1 MQTDKII
8 PFILLISFFVNCQSV
23 FADNNNQSEE
33 DSVLNLNKSID
44 EDLEGLNAM
53 HDITIH
59 SSRDHIEKFSAATID
74 NYEENL
80 NQSPQ

>member
-53 HDITIH
+53 HDGAVH
-59 SSRDHIEKFSAATID
+59 VSRDSIEEFTAATIE
-74 NYEENL
+74 NYEENSA
-80 NQSPQ
+80 QSPQ